1 MTKYMI
7 RGGRRL
13 FGEVT
18 VSGAKNAAVAIIPAA
33 LLVDGVCRIENIP
46 QISDV
51 TLFFSILEELG
62 AKVRVLNHHA
72 IEIDCHAI
80 HSTRPSY
87 DLARRIRA
95 SYYLLGALLGRFGQ
109 ATVAMPGG
117 CNFGVRP
124 IDQHIKGFTT
134 MGAEV
139 SVEGGF
145 IHTAAKNGRLTG
157 APVYLDVVSV
167 GATMNIMMAAALA
180 DGVTTIENAAKE
192 PHIVD
197 LANFLNSM
205 GADIKGAGTDSIK
218 IRGVERLTG
227 GSYCIIP
234 DQIEAGTYM
243 AAVAATG
250 GELLLKNVIPKHMD
264 CISAK
269 LMEMGVTVEEEDDTL
284 LVRRTGPLLKANVKT
299 LPYPGFPTDMQ
310 PQITAVLAL
319 AEGTSLVTEGVYGAN
334 RFKYVDELKR
344 LGAHIQVD
352 GKVAVVE
359 GVHQLVGAPIQAC
372 DLRAGA
378 ALVIA
383 GLAAQGKTELSHI
396 QYIERGYE
404 DLVGKLRAVGA
415 DISLVEAPDES
426 DVETHA
432 V

>member
-1 MTKYMI
+1 MNKYMI
-7 RGGRRL
+7 HGGRPL

-18 VSGAKNAAVAIIPAA
+18 ISGAKNAAVAIIPAA
-33 LLVDGVCRIENIP
+33 LLVDGTCRIENIP

-62 AKVRVLNHHA
+62 ARIRVLNRHA
-72 IEIDCHAI
+72 VEIDCHAI

-145 IHTAAKNGRLTG
+145 IHTAAKDGRLVG

-180 DGVTTIENAAKE
+180 EGTTTIENAAKE

-218 IRGVERLTG
+218 IRGVKRLTG
-227 GSYCIIP
+227 GSYGIIP

-250 GELLLKNVIPKHMD
+250 GQLLLKNVIPKHME

-269 LMEMGVTVEEEDDTL
+269 LMEMGVSVTEDDDSL
-284 LVRRTGPLLKANVKT
+284 LVRRSGPLTKTNVKT

-359 GVHQLVGAPIQAC
+359 GVKQLVGAPIQAC

-383 GLAAQGKTELSHI
+383 GLAAQGTTELSHI
-396 QYIERGYE
+396 NYIERGYE

-415 DISLVEAPDES
+415 DISLVDVPDEA
-426 DVETHA
+426 DTETHA
-432 V
+432 G